1 MRSSLV
7 VLDADRRR
15 HRHALQHLQHHTRPF
30 FLFFFF
36 FDVLFISGTL
46 TWRNAVTL
54 PYYRQLQAHMPGRQ
68 RMIS

>member
-1 MRSSLV
+1 MG
-7 VLDADRRR
+7 DGGRRIAIGLT
-15 HRHALQHLQHHTRPF
+15 HRLFLKILHAEERCD
-30 FLFFFF
+30 FFFF
-36 FDVLFISGTL
+36 YFDVLFISGTL